1 MTTSTTTTT
10 PTTRTGRTRSA
21 DELRALAAEG
31 ADLGEVG
38 VPDVERVQGRVAGG
52 LGILVGRQGRRT
64 APSGTLA
71 QDWGR

>member
-31 ADLGEVG
+31 ADLGEVSADEI
-38 VPDVERVQGRVAGG
+38 VLWLAERVGSQVAVACSMA
-52 LGILVGRQGRRT
+52 IFFWAIWVDQM
-64 APSGTLA
+64 
-71 QDWGR
+71 